1 MGDDDW
7 FILVNSIELD
17 DKSITQVLLT
27 IPLILLPAI
36 VPYEYY
42 VNLIDDKYNNI
53 LIIPNDDNYD
63 GNSIINKYYVNLFTI
78 LFVGIIFIIFT
89 VVGAADIVVV
99 PIIF

>member
-1 MGDDDW
+1 M
-7 FILVNSIELD
+7 D

-89 VVGAADIVVV
+89 VVGAADIGVV
-99 PIIF
+99 PSIF